1 MMNNRRYTGRPSLKW
16 LFEQAE
22 PPAADAGSKEEA
34 PNPELAKEIEALW
47 KLPYEAFVEKLKV
60 VAKDP
65 KLRAFLAAG
74 RKDGQPG
81 DEGVTVAAKT
91 IAGSALSPTQSEID
105 LSNSVAWPFKNPDSI
120 AAFYAG
126 PWKGGDPII
135 TAGGKWVIDGHHRW
149 SSAMVFNPNVQL
161 LCIDIGI
168 SDPEMA
174 LKMTQAAIAT
184 TKGNVPT
191 QAVKAGM
198 NIYGMSAVDI
208 VNKFTGGSTF
218 LSDEV
223 VEALKNKL
231 EVSAQPQEIE
241 VAKQIASK
249 QPWAT
254 DALERMGVGANQ
266 VANRQQATA
275 TNQENPGEQD
285 FGGMGR
291 GTDSGGAIGGG
302 YLEEALLGAAGA
314 TDYVGVWS
322 ECAASLAHNCKTLP
336 AAGQFR
342 RTIMPQ
348 TGTGDGGPGPEG
360 LSKELQS
367 GDINSKPGY
376 DVVKE
381 GVSFDLNRWQVLAG
395 IKNRG

>member
-1 MMNNRRYTGRPSLKW
+1 MRNVKYSGRPSLKW
-16 LFEQAE
+16 LFEQDEKPEATGGE
-22 PPAADAGSKEEA
+22 AAVA
-34 PNPELAKEIEALW
+34 PDPELANQIAELW
-47 KLPYEAFVEKLKV
+47 KLPYAEFVEKLKV

-74 RKDGQPG
+74 RKDGIPG
-81 DEGVTVAAKT
+81 DEGVTVAEKT

-105 LSNSVAWPFKNPDSI
+105 LSNSIAWPFKNPDSI

-191 QAVKAGM
+191 QVVKEGM
-198 NIYGMSAVDI
+198 NIYNMSFDDI
-208 VNKFTGGSTF
+208 INKFGTGGTTLTLDVVKQLQNRLVVSATTEEISKADASPNKPTSK
-218 LSDEV
+218 LTNKQLIAAQGNVMGGGGSDAYAEMQQ
-223 VEALKNKL
+223 ALKEQAGFAGLANIGN
-231 EVSAQPQEIE
+231 VVNVADTGNTGDVVPAGDPAAQWGK
-241 VAKQIASK
+241 A
-249 QPWAT
+249 
-254 DALERMGVGANQ
+254 
-266 VANRQQATA
+266 
-275 TNQENPGEQD
+275 
-285 FGGMGR
+285 
-291 GTDSGGAIGGG
+291 
-302 YLEEALLGAAGA
+302 
-314 TDYVGVWS
+314 
-322 ECAASLAHNCKTLP
+322 AASLAHNCKTLP
-336 AAGQFR
+336 AAGQFPR
-342 RTIMPQ
+342 PMMPQ

-367 GDINSKPGY
+367 GDINSKPGF
-376 DVVKE
+376 DIQKE
-381 GVSFDLNRWQVLAG
+381 GVSFDLSRWQVLAG

>member
-1 MMNNRRYTGRPSLKW
+1 MRNVKYSGRPSLKW
-16 LFEQAE
+16 LFEQTE
-22 PPAADAGSKEEA
+22 PAAEAGGSEEET
-34 PNPELAKEIEALW
+34 PNPELAKQIEELW
-47 KLPYEAFVEKLKV
+47 KLPYAAFVEKLKV

-74 RKDGQPG
+74 RKDGIPG

-91 IAGSALSPTQSEID
+91 IAGSALSPTHSEID
-105 LSNSVAWPFKNPDSI
+105 LTNSVAWPFKNPGSI

-191 QAVKAGM
+191 QGVKEGMNVYSMDFNDIVDAFTNGGTGATMNEIVVENLKGKLVVSASPEEIAQAKTTYEKAG
-198 NIYGMSAVDI
+198 G
-208 VNKFTGGSTF
+208 NKR
-218 LSDEV
+218 
-223 VEALKNKL
+223 A
-231 EVSAQPQEIE
+231 
-241 VAKQIASK
+241 
-249 QPWAT
+249 
-254 DALERMGVGANQ
+254 
-266 VANRQQATA
+266 QATPEKPEVGYGPGN
-275 TNQENPGEQD
+275 TN
-285 FGGMGR
+285 FGGMGSAQ
-291 GTDSGGAIGGG
+291 GSEGAIGGS
-302 YLEEALLGAAGA
+302 YLTEA
-314 TDYVGVWS
+314 TVGES
-322 ECAASLAHNCKTLP
+322 GGDAFPEAAASLAHNCKALP
-336 AAGQFR
+336 AAGQFPR
-342 RTIMPQ
+342 PIMPQ
-348 TGTGDGGPGPEG
+348 TGDGDGGPGPEG

-367 GDINSKPGY
+367 GDINSKPAF
-376 DVVKE
+376 DIQKE
-381 GVSFDLNRWQVLAG
+381 GVSFDLSRWQVLAG

>member
-1 MMNNRRYTGRPSLKW
+1 MKNNRYTGRPSLKW

-22 PPAADAGSKEEA
+22 PSGETGAKEEA
-34 PNPELAKEIEALW
+34 PNPDLAKQIEELW
-47 KLPYEAFVEKLKV
+47 NMSYEDFVTKLKV

-74 RKDGQPG
+74 KKDGAPG
-81 DEGVTVAAKT
+81 DEGVAVNPKT

-105 LSNSVAWPFKNPDSI
+105 LGNSIAWPFKNPDTI

-161 LCIDIGI
+161 QCIDINI
-168 SDPEMA
+168 ADPEMA
-174 LKMTQAAIAT
+174 LKMTQAAIAS

-191 QAVKAGM
+191 QAVKQGM
-198 NIYGMSAVDI
+198 NIYAMGVNDI
-208 VNKFTGGSTF
+208 INKFAGGSTF
-218 LSDEV
+218 LADEV

-241 VAKQIASK
+241 MAKQIASK

-254 DALERMGVGANQ
+254 DSLERMGVGANQ
-266 VANRQQATA
+266 VANRQQATSTA
-275 TNQENPGEQD
+275 AENPGEQD

-291 GTDSGGAIGGG
+291 GTDDQGAIGGG
-302 YLEEALLGAAGA
+302 YLREATLGSTGT
-314 TDYVGVWS
+314 TDYVQLWS
-322 ECAASLAHNCKTLP
+322 ECAATLAHNCKTLP
-336 AAGQFR
+336 PAGQFPR
-342 RTIMPQ
+342 PMMPQ

-360 LSKELQS
+360 LSAELQS
-367 GDINSKPGY
+367 GDINFKPGY
-376 DVVKE
+376 DIQKE
-381 GVSFDLNRWQVLAG
+381 SVRFDLDRWKLLAG
-395 IKNRG
+395 INKRG

>member
-1 MMNNRRYTGRPSLKW
+1 MKNNRYAGRPSLKW
-16 LFEQAE
+16 LFEQADAE
-22 PPAADAGSKEEA
+22 ADKNAAA
-34 PNPELAKEIEALW
+34 PDNVSAEKIAALW
-47 KLPYEAFVEKLKV
+47 KLPYAQFVEQLKV

-74 RKDGQPG
+74 KKDGAPG
-81 DEGVTVAAKT
+81 DEGVAVNPKT

-105 LSNSVAWPFKNPDSI
+105 LGNSIAWPFKNPDTI

-161 LCIDIGI
+161 LCIDIAI

-184 TKGNVPT
+184 TKGNIPN
-191 QAVKAGM
+191 QDVKAGM
-198 NIYGMSAVDI
+198 NIYAMGVNDI
-208 VNKFTGGSTF
+208 INKFAGGSTF
-218 LSDEV
+218 LADEV

-241 VAKQIASK
+241 MAKQIASK

-266 VANRQQATA
+266 VANRQQATSTA
-275 TNQENPGEQD
+275 AENPGEQD

-291 GTDSGGAIGGG
+291 GTDDQGAIGGG
-302 YLEEALLGAAGA
+302 YLREATLGSTGT
-314 TDYVGVWS
+314 TDYVQLWS
-322 ECAASLAHNCKTLP
+322 ECAATLAHNCKTLP
-336 AAGQFR
+336 PAGQFPR
-342 RTIMPQ
+342 PIMPQ
-348 TGTGDGGPGPEG
+348 TGTGDGGPGPDG
-360 LSKELQS
+360 LSTALQS
-367 GDINSKPGY
+367 GEINSKPGF
-376 DVVKE
+376 DIQKE
-381 GVSFDLNRWQVLAG
+381 SVRFDLDRWKLLAG
-395 IKNRG
+395 INKRG

>member
-1 MMNNRRYTGRPSLKW
+1 MRNVKYTGRPSLKW
-16 LFEQAE
+16 LFEQDEKPEATGGE
-22 PPAADAGSKEEA
+22 AGAAPD
-34 PNPELAKEIEALW
+34 PELANQIAELW
-47 KLPYEAFVEKLKV
+47 KLPYAAFVEKLKT

-74 RKDGQPG
+74 RKDGEPG
-81 DEGVTVAAKT
+81 DEGVTVASKT

-105 LSNSVAWPFKNPDSI
+105 LSNSIAWPFKNPGSI

-198 NIYGMSAVDI
+198 NIYNMSFDDI
-208 VNKFTGGSTF
+208 INKFGTGATT
-218 LSDEV
+218 LTLDV
-223 VEALKNKL
+223 VKQLQNRL
-231 EVSAQPQEIE
+231 VISATPQEI
-241 VAKQIASK
+241 AKADASPTKPTTNVTNKQLIAAGGN
-249 QPWAT
+249 Q
-254 DALERMGVGANQ
+254 MGGGGMNAY
-266 VANRQQATA
+266 AEMQQAL
-275 TNQENPGEQD
+275 GEQAG
-285 FGGMGR
+285 F
-291 GTDSGGAIGGG
+291 ANLANIGNLANASDTGNTG
-302 YLEEALLGAAGA
+302 DVVPPGDPAAQWGK
-314 TDYVGVWS
+314 V
-322 ECAASLAHNCKTLP
+322 AASLAHNCKTLP
-336 AAGQFR
+336 AAGQFPR
-342 RTIMPQ
+342 PIMPQ
-348 TGTGDGGPGPEG
+348 TGTGDGGPGPEELG
-360 LSKELQS
+360 KKLQS
-367 GDINSKPGY
+367 GDINAKPGF

-381 GVSFDLNRWQVLAG
+381 GVQFEVDRWQVLAG
-395 IKNRG
+395 IKRKG

>member
-1 MMNNRRYTGRPSLKW
+1 MKNNRYTGRPSLKW
-16 LFEQAE
+16 LFEQADAE
-22 PPAADAGSKEEA
+22 ADKNAAA
-34 PNPELAKEIEALW
+34 PDSVSAEKIAALW
-47 KLPYEAFVEKLKV
+47 KLPYAEFVEQLKV

-74 RKDGQPG
+74 KKDGVPG

-105 LSNSVAWPFKNPDSI
+105 LSNSIAWPFKNPGSI

-184 TKGNVPT
+184 TKGNIPN

-198 NIYGMSAVDI
+198 NIYAMGVNDI
-208 VNKFTGGSTF
+208 INKFAGGSTF
-218 LSDEV
+218 LASEV
-223 VEALKNKL
+223 VDELKNKL

-241 VAKQIASK
+241 MAKQIASK

-254 DALERMGVGANQ
+254 DSLERMGVGANQ
-266 VANRQQATA
+266 VANRQQATLTA
-275 TNQENPGEQD
+275 AEDPGEQD

-291 GTDSGGAIGGG
+291 SPDDQGAIGGG
-302 YLEEALLGAAGA
+302 YLREATLGSTGT
-314 TDYVGVWS
+314 TDYVQLWS
-322 ECAASLAHNCKTLP
+322 ECAATLAHNCKTLP
-336 AAGQFR
+336 AAGQFP
-342 RTIMPQ
+342 RTMMPQ
-348 TGTGDGGPGPEG
+348 TGTGDGGPGPEDLG
-360 LSKELQS
+360 KELQS
-367 GDINSKPGY
+367 GDINFKPGY
-376 DVVKE
+376 DIQKE
-381 GVSFDLNRWQVLAG
+381 SVRFDLDRWKLLAG
-395 IKNRG
+395 INKRG

>member
-1 MMNNRRYTGRPSLKW
+1 MKNNRYTGRPSLKW
-16 LFEQAE
+16 LFEQTE
-22 PPAADAGSKEEA
+22 PAAEAGGSEEET
-34 PNPELAKEIEALW
+34 PNPELAKQIEELW
-47 KLPYEAFVEKLKV
+47 KLPYAEFVEKLKI

-74 RKDGQPG
+74 RKDGIPG

-105 LSNSVAWPFKNPDSI
+105 LSNSIAWPFKNPGSI

-198 NIYGMSAVDI
+198 NIYNMSFDDI
-208 VNKFTGGSTF
+208 INKFGTGGTT
-218 LSDEV
+218 LTLDV
-223 VEALKNKL
+223 VKQLQNRLVVSATTEEISKADASPNKPTSKLQALKEQAGFAGLANIGN
-231 EVSAQPQEIE
+231 VVNVADTGNTGDVVPPGDPAAQWG
-241 VAKQIASK
+241 KS
-249 QPWAT
+249 
-254 DALERMGVGANQ
+254 
-266 VANRQQATA
+266 
-275 TNQENPGEQD
+275 
-285 FGGMGR
+285 
-291 GTDSGGAIGGG
+291 
-302 YLEEALLGAAGA
+302 
-314 TDYVGVWS
+314 
-322 ECAASLAHNCKTLP
+322 AASLAHNCKTLP

-348 TGTGDGGPGPEG
+348 TGTGDGGPGPEDLG
-360 LSKELQS
+360 KELQS
-367 GDINSKPGY
+367 GDINSKPGF

-381 GVSFDLNRWQVLAG
+381 GVGFDLDRWKLLAG
-395 IKNRG
+395 INKRG